1 MVSRRRTVRMPPKD
15 DELNEFEIS
24 NELVGTGAYS
34 TIWKAVSKKDPHL
47 PLVAKISKK
56 KCSKNKKEL

>member
-1 MVSRRRTVRMPPKD
+1 MPPKD
-15 DELNEFEIS
+15 DELNDFEIS

-56 KCSKNKKEL
+56 MHEEQKEL

>member
-1 MVSRRRTVRMPPKD
+1 MPPKD
-15 DELNEFEIS
+15 DELSEFEIS

-34 TIWKAVSKKDPHL
+34 TIWKAVSQKDPHL